1 MSSKRKNTP
10 TKLPKDDVVNE
21 RPIFNS
27 FHREH
32 NLHLDLDRDFDLHQ
46 PLHIVEHNE
55 NGFERQDSDSGTDQP
70 QSKKQRILQSVR
82 NSSDSDSDHE
92 LHNDHSTRP
101 LFGLHK
107 KSMES
112 VLRRLNPKSEDLSND
127 RTLSDSG
134 VTMGTQSE
142 EMIQNIQRLLADK
155 DAQNKEDK
163 LSEMIAQLQTLKD
176 RMRKEKEVRNKS
188 LHTMNILK
196 IWTPDKSAVIILKF
210 EQHSFTIKQRV
221 QKM

>member
-32 NLHLDLDRDFDLHQ
+32 NLHLELDRDFDLHQ

-82 NSSDSDSDHE
+82 NSSDSDSDHD

-112 VLRRLNPKSEDLSND
+112 VLRRLNPKSEDLSSE
-127 RTLSDSG
+127 RTFSDSG
-134 VTMGTQSE
+134 ITMGTQSE
-142 EMIQNIQRLLADK
+142 EMMQNIQLLLADK

-176 RMRKEKEVRNKS
+176 RMRKEKEVRK
-188 LHTMNILK
+188 H
-196 IWTPDKSAVIILKF
+196 
-210 EQHSFTIKQRV
+210 
-221 QKM
+221 

>member
-27 FHREH
+27 FHRDH

-46 PLHIVEHNE
+46 PLQIVEHNE
-55 NGFERQDSDSGTDQP
+55 NGFERQDSDSGTEQP

-82 NSSDSDSDHE
+82 NSSDSDSDHD

-101 LFGLHK
+101 QFGLQK

-112 VLRRLNPKSEDLSND
+112 VLRRLNPKSEDLSVASEKSNI
-127 RTLSDSG
+127 DSS
-134 VTMGTQSE
+134 VAMGTQM
-142 EMIQNIQRLLADK
+142 EMMQNIQLLLADK

-176 RMRKEKEVRNKS
+176 RMRKEKEVGE
-188 LHTMNILK
+188 
-196 IWTPDKSAVIILKF
+196 KF
-210 EQHSFTIKQRV
+210 IHIYCITLQTLIYA
-221 QKM
+221 